1 MEVVIASS
9 PVDVGIGC
17 WDLRSGSEQL
27 RYRSCSSAPHGLL
40 SIAGRFLAS
49 SQLRDSPSSASC
61 PIFFWSWDKPQVEVR
76 SFPAEPIGPL
86 VSNSE
91 GTYLMGGGPSGI
103 IYQWEVASGKL
114 LTRWHAHYR
123 SVTCLTLSKDES
135 LLISGSEDGSVRVW
149 SLMMMFDDMAKASAG
164 VLYRYSFLEHALCVT
179 DVVTGHGLCNSIIIS
194 TSEDQT
200 CKIWSLS
207 EGLLL
212 RSITFP
218 SIIDAIVM
226 DPGEHVFYA
235 GGRDGKIYIAALNA
249 ECNRNSIH
257 GMFIIGALYDHSKAI
272 TCLAFSTDG
281 VTLVS
286 GTEDGIVRVWDTK
299 TKYVTRVLKHAK
311 GPINN
316 VLIVRQP
323 LLRNPISVNRKHL
336 NLSLPPP
343 LSKYVDSTD
352 AEVKTNAIVLL
363 QSPCHDPE
371 EIRFCSSY
379 VMERQ
384 IKELQKQNTSGAAE
398 MEMERLRLECKRKTQ
413 LVQQWKKLYQ
423 DMQSLCVNEL
433 MDGTQVSD
441 S

>member
-1 MEVVIASS
+1 
-9 PVDVGIGC
+9 
-17 WDLRSGSEQL
+17 
-27 RYRSCSSAPHGLL
+27 
-40 SIAGRFLAS
+40 
-49 SQLRDSPSSASC
+49 
-61 PIFFWSWDKPQVEVR
+61 
-76 SFPAEPIGPL
+76 
-86 VSNSE
+86 
-91 GTYLMGGGPSGI
+91 
-103 IYQWEVASGKL
+103 
-114 LTRWHAHYR
+114 
-123 SVTCLTLSKDES
+123 
-135 LLISGSEDGSVRVW
+135 
-149 SLMMMFDDMAKASAG
+149 
-164 VLYRYSFLEHALCVT
+164 
-179 DVVTGHGLCNSIIIS
+179 
-194 TSEDQT
+194 
-200 CKIWSLS
+200 
-207 EGLLL
+207 
-212 RSITFP
+212 
-218 SIIDAIVM
+218 M
-226 DPGEHVFYA
+226 DPGEHVFYV
-235 GGRDGKIYIAALNA
+235 GGRDGKIYISALNA

-286 GTEDGIVRVWDTK
+286 RTEDGIVRVWDTK
-299 TKYVTRVLKHAK
+299 TKHVTRVLKHAK

-433 MDGTQVSD
+433 MDGTQGLHYATALMDRVRDTGRVIGGLISRNAELHRQVEEVRAGAGPEAVAAVEKRAAE
-441 S
+441 SEAEAACLRSELETSKKLNEELQKTIRVERIELRLSRTEAGTLSKKLVEAKAEARAASEALAEEVRL

>member
-91 GTYLMGGGPSGI
+91 GTYIMGGGPSGI
-103 IYQWEVASGKL
+103 IYLWEVASGKL

-149 SLMMMFDDMAKASAG
+149 SLMMLLLVFFIDIAFRNMLYVSLMLLRDMGYATPLSSQPQ
-164 VLYRYSFLEHALCVT
+164 RIEH
-179 DVVTGHGLCNSIIIS
+179 
-194 TSEDQT
+194 
-200 CKIWSLS
+200 IWSLS

-286 GTEDGIVRVWDTK
+286 GTEDGIVKVWDTK
-299 TKYVTRVLKHAK
+299 TKHVTRVLKHAK

-433 MDGTQVSD
+433 MDGTLVSD